1 MARNQ
6 ASAVRRQRE
15 GKRMQKRREKLAL
28 RQARREEKAA
38 TTSEQ
43 VDDPMH
49 DPSIDWGDSV
59 REVKLEP
66 EGLR

>member
-1 MARNQ
+1 
-6 ASAVRRQRE
+6 
-15 GKRMQKRREKLAL
+15 MQKRREKLAL

-38 TTSEQ
+38 STSEP

-59 REVKLEP
+59 REIKLS
-66 EGLR
+66 